1 MVDVRVGEART
12 GRPEFGAGDDA
23 RGRRISQR
31 KEGEVNRVAH
41 ASPTAWD
48 LDSQR
53 VRHSPSDPQGER
65 FVRLVERGDGGGD
78 DTRRGGESFFVF
90 AYSVFQVACLL
101 QESVIGVDLWE
112 EAI

>member
-1 MVDVRVGEART
+1 MFELVK
-12 GRPEFGAGDDA
+12 
-23 RGRRISQR
+23 RGREDPNLEQAMTH
-31 KEGEVNRVAH
+31 EGEEYLNGKKDEVNRVDMLLRL
-41 ASPTAWD
+41 PWD
-48 LDSQR
+48 WTSQR